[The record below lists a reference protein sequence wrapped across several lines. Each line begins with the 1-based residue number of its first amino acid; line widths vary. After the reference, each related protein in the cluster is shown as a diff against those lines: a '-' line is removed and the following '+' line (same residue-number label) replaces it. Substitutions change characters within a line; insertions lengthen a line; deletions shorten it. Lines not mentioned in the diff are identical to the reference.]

1 MELVRDKDLVKT
13 LPGSKVDVQW
23 VPAGKRCQGPI
34 GKSFGIRAPRKNPS
48 CMLYRNLPRASQ
60 RKDGVA
66 AERYVGWVSSVP
78 RPQWTRIYDLVFCG
92 WNTGPHLF
100 SVTLDLLLPARC
112 CSNHVDLLHLF
123 TRKDTHQG
131 CMLPGQAGYFSTLYG
146 ITRGI
151 RDSLPTV
158 PNLRMIPQL
167 HFTLPTRAKVKAGVL
182 VGASSPSV
190 RCLCFLSM
198 VHVLGFLGARS
209 RVPSLT
215 SRDFCL
221 AFINLA
227 FVGVV
232 F

>member
-1 MELVRDKDLVKT
+1 
-13 LPGSKVDVQW
+13 
-23 VPAGKRCQGPI
+23 
-34 GKSFGIRAPRKNPS
+34 
-48 CMLYRNLPRASQ
+48 MLYRNLPRASQ

-66 AERYVGWVSSVP
+66 AATYVGWVSYVR
-78 RPQWTRIYDLVFCG
+78 RPQWTRIYALVFCG

-100 SVTLDLLLPARC
+100 SVTLDLLLPARS

-131 CMLPGQAGYFSTLYG
+131 CMLPGQAGYFSISAALEG
-146 ITRGI
+146 ITRGV

-167 HFTLPTRAKVKAGVL
+167 HFTLPTQATVKAGVL

-190 RCLCFLSM
+190 RCSCFLRM

-221 AFINLA
+221 AFTNLA

-232 F
+232 V